1 MRSKIISI
9 INKYINVVLFAI
21 TIFVALGISVYF
33 LQEGNYLKLAGETYD
48 ILYLIFF
55 VGIFI
60 LLKKAYS
67 IKEKR
72 LWICTSILAILFSIF
87 YLCGNIGNIYCNGT
101 IPNSKKF
108 ILYVIIKVITYFI
121 IFDSVLALI
130 FYYAKDLL
138 KKLNINN
145 KEYKLFTANKKSIF
159 FVAGIFFISY
169 IPYFLYYYPG
179 AIQYDAISCLGQISG
194 YTSYNNHH
202 PILFTLFFGGLW
214 NFGKN
219 VLGNG
224 NYGLAIYTIIQMLAT
239 SLVLSILIYY
249 MAKKKIP
256 TKWRIITFLILLLN
270 PLTAM
275 YAVRIE
281 KSMFFTLTMILVV
294 IGIAEII
301 TKKEEFFK
309 KKGKAIIFSI
319 LLLVLVLLRNN
330 GIYVILLTLIVML
343 IACKNIRMKILTV
356 FIVPI
361 IVFFIIQGPILNAL
375 NVTEAKTRE
384 ALSIPMQQF
393 ARLIKY
399 ENQNLTEEEK
409 ANIHKYLPVE
419 DEKIASEYQSLI
431 SDNVKFDFSEEAIKE
446 DKVTLLKT
454 YFKLALKY
462 PGQTIS
468 AFLLN
473 TYGYY
478 SPNSYNIWGVPN
490 FRDETANVIQNIG
503 TVDLD
508 ENISKEIYEMPI
520 EYKYDIHPRSLLNLS
535 YIDRI
540 NNHILMKDIPVL
552 SMVITSIG
560 LYFWLLL
567 ICITYC
573 IYTQSYKKIIIML
586 PILFL
591 WLTSVAGPVVEL
603 RYVYSMLLLMPLYI
617 GITFIVNKEEKKEE
631 EV

>member
-1 MRSKIISI
+1 MKDKIKKLLNIIVFGISI
-9 INKYINVVLFAI
+9 ILAFGINI
-21 TIFVALGISVYF
+21 YF
-33 LQEGNYLKLAGETYD
+33 LPENDSLGLSIFSND
-48 ILYLIFF
+48 ILFLIYF

-60 LLKKAYS
+60 ILKNALK
-67 IKEKR
+67 IENKR
-72 LWICTSILAILFSIF
+72 MWIMSSILSIIFSVCFIA
-87 YLCGNIGNIYCNGT
+87 GEIGNKYYNT
-101 IPNSKKF
+101 VIPNSANF
-108 ILYVIIKVITYFI
+108 ILYIIIKVITSFVLFSNILII
-121 IFDSVLALI
+121 IFNNMGKI
-130 FYYAKDLL
+130 FN
-138 KKLNINN
+138 KLVINN

-159 FVAGIFFISY
+159 FVAGIFLISY

-179 AIQYDAISCLGQISG
+179 TIQYDAIASLEQING
-194 YTSYNNHH
+194 YTQYSNHH

-224 NYGLAIYTIIQMLAT
+224 NYGLAIYTVIQMTAT

-249 MAKKKIP
+249 MAKRNIP
-256 TKWRIITFLILLLN
+256 TKWRIITFLILLFN

-275 YAVRIE
+275 YTVRVE

-309 KKGKAIIFSI
+309 KKSKVIIFSI
-319 LLLVLVLLRNN
+319 LLLLLALLRNN
-330 GIYVILLTLIVML
+330 GIYVIILTLIVIL
-343 IACKNIRMKILTV
+343 TVCKNIRIKILTIFMIPTV
-356 FIVPI
+356 I
-361 IVFFIIQGPILNAL
+361 FFIIQGPILNAL
-375 NVTEAKTRE
+375 NIEKARTKE
-384 ALSIPMQQF
+384 ALSIPIQQF

-431 SDNVKFDFSEEAIKE
+431 SDNIKFDFSEEAIKE

-462 PGQTIS
+462 PRQTVS
-468 AFLLN
+468 AFLFN

-478 SPNSYNIWGVPN
+478 APNSYNIWGAPN
-490 FRDETANVIQNIG
+490 FNFETSTVIQSIG
-503 TVDLD
+503 TVDLND
-508 ENISKEIYEMPI
+508 NVSKEIYEMPV
-520 EYKYDIHPRSLLNLS
+520 ENKYDIHPNPIINLS

-540 NNHILMKDIPVL
+540 NNHILMKDIPVF
-552 SMVITSIG
+552 SMLITSIG

-567 ICITYC
+567 TCIVYC
-573 IYTQSYKKIIIML
+573 IYKKQYKKIIIML

-591 WLTSVAGPVVEL
+591 WLTSVAGLVVEL

-617 GITFIVNKEEKKEE
+617 GITFMIDNVEKKEE

>member
-1 MRSKIISI
+1 MKNKIINFF
-9 INKYINVVLFAI
+9 NKYINVILTLIVFFIACGLN
-21 TIFVALGISVYF
+21 IFFI
-33 LQEGNYLKLAGETYD
+33 QEGNYLKLSSESYN
-48 ILYLIFF
+48 ILFLIFII
-55 VGIFI
+55 GIFI
-60 LLKKAYS
+60 LLKKAVS

-72 LWICTSILAILFSIF
+72 LWTCTSILAIIF
-87 YLCGNIGNIYCNGT
+87 AIAYLCGDIGNTYCNGV

-108 ILYVIIKVITYFI
+108 ILYVIIKVFTYFI
-121 IFDSVLALI
+121 IFDSILALI
-130 FYYAKDLL
+130 FYYAKDLV
-138 KKLNINN
+138 KKLKLNN

-159 FVAGIFFISY
+159 FVAGIFLISY

-179 AIQYDAISCLGQISG
+179 TLQYDAINCLEQING
-194 YTSYNNHH
+194 YTSYSNYQ
-202 PILFTLFFGGLW
+202 PLLYTLFFGGLW
-214 NFGKN
+214 DFGKN

-224 NYGLAIYTIIQMLAT
+224 NYGLAIYTIIQMIAT

-249 MAKKKIP
+249 MARKNIP
-256 TKWRIITFLILLLN
+256 TKWRIITFLILFLN

-281 KSMFFTLTMILVV
+281 KSMFFTLTMILVL
-294 IGIAEII
+294 IGITDII

-309 KKGKAIIFSI
+309 KKSKTIIFSI
-319 LLLVLVLLRNN
+319 LLLLLVLLRNN
-330 GIYVILLTLIVML
+330 GIYVIILTFICMLIV
-343 IACKNIRMKILTV
+343 CKKIRIKILTV
-356 FIVPI
+356 FIMPI
-361 IVFFIIQGPILNAL
+361 IIFYIIQGPILGKL
-375 NVTEAKTRE
+375 NIEATRARE
-384 ALSIPMQQF
+384 AFSIPMQQF

-399 ENQNLTEEEK
+399 ESQNLTEEEK
-409 ANIHKYLPVE
+409 ENIHKYLPVE

-446 DKVTLLKT
+446 DKVTLVKT

-468 AFLLN
+468 AFLFN

-478 SPNSYNIWGVPN
+478 APNSYNIWGTPN
-490 FRDETANVIQNIG
+490 FKEETANLINDIG
-503 TVDLD
+503 TVVLD
-508 ENISKEIYEMPI
+508 ESLPEEIKNMSI
-520 EYKYDIHPRSLLNLS
+520 ENKYDIHPRSLLNLS

>member
-1 MRSKIISI
+1 MKSKIINCLNENINI
-9 INKYINVVLFAI
+9 IMFLITCFIAVGLNLFFI
-21 TIFVALGISVYF
+21 
-33 LQEGNYLKLAGETYD
+33 QDGNYLKLSSDSYN
-48 ILYLIFF
+48 ILFLIFII
-55 VGIFI
+55 GIFI
-60 LLKKAYS
+60 LLKKVYN

-72 LWICTSILAILFSIF
+72 LWICTSILAIIF
-87 YLCGNIGNIYCNGT
+87 AIAYLCGNIGNTYCNGV

-108 ILYVIIKVITYFI
+108 ILYIVVKVITYFI

-130 FYYAKDLL
+130 FYYGKDLAKKINL
-138 KKLNINN
+138 KN

-159 FVAGIFFISY
+159 FVAVIFLISY

-179 AIQYDAISCLGQISG
+179 TLQYDAINCLEQISE
-194 YTSYNNHH
+194 YTAYNNHH
-202 PILFTLFFGGLW
+202 PILFTLFFGELW

-224 NYGLAIYTIIQMLAT
+224 NYGLAIYTIIQMIAT
-239 SLVLSILIYY
+239 SLVLSIIIYY

-256 TKWRIITFLILLLN
+256 TKWRILAFLLLLLN

-281 KSMFFTLTMILVV
+281 KSMFFSLVMILVV
-294 IGIAEII
+294 IGIINI
-301 TKKEEFFK
+301 MVDKEDFFK
-309 KKGKAIIFSI
+309 KKHKVIMFSI
-319 LLLVLVLLRNN
+319 LLLLLVLLRNN
-330 GIYVILLTLIVML
+330 GIYVIILTLICML
-343 IACKNIRMKILTV
+343 IACKKIRLKILTV
-356 FIVPI
+356 FMIPTI
-361 IVFFIIQGPILNAL
+361 IFFIIQVPILSSF
-375 NVTEAKTRE
+375 NVVKAKTRE

-399 ENQNLTEEEK
+399 ENQNLTAEEK
-409 ANIHKYLPVE
+409 SNIHKYLPVE
-419 DEKIASEYQSLI
+419 DEKIATEYQSLI

-446 DKVTLLKT
+446 DKMTLIKT

-478 SPNSYNIWGVPN
+478 APNSYNIWGTPN
-490 FRDETANVIQNIG
+490 FKEETANLIKDVG
-503 TVDLD
+503 TVELD
-508 ENISKEIYEMPI
+508 ESLSEEIRNMPI
-520 EYKYDIHPRSLLNLS
+520 EDKYDIHPKTILNLS

-540 NNHILMKDIPVL
+540 NNHILMKDIPVF
-552 SMVITSIG
+552 SMFITSIG

-573 IYTQSYKKIIIML
+573 IYTKNYKKIIIML

-603 RYVYSMLLLMPLYI
+603 RYVYSMLLLMPLYV
-617 GITFIVNKEEKKEE
+617 GMAFITNKEEEKEE

>member
-1 MRSKIISI
+1 MKDKIKKLLKIIVFGISI
-9 INKYINVVLFAI
+9 ILTFGINI
-21 TIFVALGISVYF
+21 YF
-33 LQEGNYLKLAGETYD
+33 LPENDSLGLSIFSND
-48 ILYLIFF
+48 ILFLIYF

-60 LLKKAYS
+60 ILKNALK
-67 IKEKR
+67 IKNKR
-72 LWICTSILAILFSIF
+72 IWIMSSILAIIFSVC
-87 YLCGNIGNIYCNGT
+87 LLVGEIGNKYYNT
-101 IPNSKKF
+101 VIPNSANF
-108 ILYVIIKVITYFI
+108 ILYIIIKLISYFI
-121 IFDSVLALI
+121 LFNNILVNMFNYIEMV
-130 FYYAKDLL
+130 FNKLL
-138 KKLNINN
+138 INN
-145 KEYKLFTANKKSIF
+145 KEYKLFTANKKSIL

-179 AIQYDAISCLGQISG
+179 TIQYDAISSLEQING
-194 YTSYNNHH
+194 YTQYSNHH

-219 VLGNG
+219 ILGNG
-224 NYGLAIYTIIQMLAT
+224 NYGLAIYTIIQMIAT
-239 SLVLSILIYY
+239 SVVLSILIYY
-249 MAKKKIP
+249 MAKRNIP

-281 KSMFFTLTMILVV
+281 KSMFFTLTIILVV
-294 IGIAEII
+294 IGVAEII

-309 KKGKAIIFSI
+309 EKSKVIIFSI
-319 LLLVLVLLRNN
+319 LLLLLALLRNN
-330 GIYVILLTLIVML
+330 GIYVIMLTLICML
-343 IACKNIRMKILTV
+343 VACKKIRTKILIV
-356 FIVPI
+356 FIIPI
-361 IVFFIIQGPILNAL
+361 IIFYIIQGPVLTAL
-375 NVTEAKTRE
+375 NVKEAKTKE

-409 ANIHKYLPVE
+409 ENIHKYLPIE

-431 SDNVKFDFSEEAIKE
+431 SDNVKFDFSEEAIQE
-446 DKVTLLKT
+446 DKRTLVTT

-468 AFLLN
+468 AFLFN

-478 SPNSYNIWGVPN
+478 APTSYNIWGAPN
-490 FRDETANVIQNIG
+490 FNFETSSVIQSIG
-503 TVDLD
+503 TVDLND
-508 ENISKEIYEMPI
+508 NVSKEIYEMSV
-520 EYKYDIHPRSLLNLS
+520 ENKYDIHPSSLLNLS

-540 NNHILMKDIPVL
+540 NNHILMKDIPVF
-552 SMVITSIG
+552 SMLITSIG
-560 LYFWLLL
+560 LYFWMLL

-573 IYTQSYKKIIIML
+573 IYTKQYKKIIIML
-586 PILFL
+586 PIFFL

-603 RYVYSMLLLMPLYI
+603 RYVYSMILLMPLYI

>member
-1 MRSKIISI
+1 MKSKIINFF
-9 INKYINVVLFAI
+9 NKYINVILILI
-21 TIFVALGISVYF
+21 TFFIACGLNIFFI
-33 LQEGNYLKLAGETYD
+33 QDGNYLKFSSESYN
-48 ILYLIFF
+48 ILFLIF
-55 VGIFI
+55 VIGIFI
-60 LLKKAYS
+60 LLKKAYG

-72 LWICTSILAILFSIF
+72 LWICTSILSIVFAIA
-87 YLCGNIGNIYCNGT
+87 YLCGDIGNTYCNGV

-108 ILYVIIKVITYFI
+108 ILYMLIKLITYFI
-121 IFDSVLALI
+121 IFDGCLALI
-130 FYYAKDLL
+130 FYYAKDLV
-138 KKLNINN
+138 KKLKLNNI
-145 KEYKLFTANKKSIF
+145 EYKLFTTNKKSIL

-179 AIQYDAISCLGQISG
+179 TIQFDAISCLEQVNGFVEYG
-194 YTSYNNHH
+194 NHH

-249 MAKKKIP
+249 MAKRKIS
-256 TKWRIITFLILLLN
+256 TKWRIITFLILILN

-281 KSMFFTLTMILVV
+281 KSMFFTLTMILVI

-319 LLLVLVLLRNN
+319 LLLLLVLLRNN
-330 GIYVILLTLIVML
+330 GIYVIFLTLIVML
-343 IACKNIRMKILTV
+343 VACKNIRMKILTV

-409 ANIHKYLPVE
+409 ENIHKYLPVE
-419 DEKIASEYQSLI
+419 DEKIALEYQSLI

-446 DKVTLLKT
+446 DKVTLFKT

-468 AFLLN
+468 AFLFN

-478 SPNSYNIWGVPN
+478 APNSYNIWGAPN
-490 FRDETANVIQNIG
+490 FREETENVLNDEG
-503 TVDLD
+503 TVELN
-508 ENISKEIYEMPI
+508 ELLPSERMNTTSKE
-520 EYKYDIHPRSLLNLS
+520 KYDIYPKSILNLS

-540 NNHILMKDIPVL
+540 NNHILMKDIPVF
-552 SMVITSIG
+552 SMLITSIG

-573 IYTQSYKKIIIML
+573 IYTKQYKKIIMML

-617 GITFIVNKEEKKEE
+617 GITFIVKKEEMKEE

>member
-1 MRSKIISI
+1 MKSKIINFF
-9 INKYINVVLFAI
+9 NKYINVILILI
-21 TIFVALGISVYF
+21 TFFIACGLNIFFI
-33 LQEGNYLKLAGETYD
+33 QEGNYLKLSSESYN
-48 ILYLIFF
+48 ILFLIFII
-55 VGIFI
+55 GIFI
-60 LLKKAYS
+60 LLKKAVS

-72 LWICTSILAILFSIF
+72 LWICTSILSIIFAIA
-87 YLCGNIGNIYCNGT
+87 YLCGDIGNTYCNGV

-108 ILYVIIKVITYFI
+108 ILYMIIKLITYFI

-130 FYYAKDLL
+130 FYYAKNLV

-145 KEYKLFTANKKSIF
+145 REYKLFTANKKSIF

-179 AIQYDAISCLGQISG
+179 SIQYDAINCLEQLNG
-194 YTSYNNHH
+194 YTPYNNHH
-202 PILFTLFFGGLW
+202 PILYTLLFSGLW

-219 VLGNG
+219 VLGSG
-224 NYGLAIYTIIQMLAT
+224 NIGLALYTIIQMIAT

-249 MAKKKIP
+249 MAKRKIP

-281 KSMFFTLTMILVV
+281 KSMFFTLTMILVI
-294 IGIAEII
+294 IGITDII
-301 TKKEEFFK
+301 LEKEEFFK
-309 KKGKAIIFSI
+309 KKSKAIIFSI
-319 LLLVLVLLRNN
+319 LLLLLVLLRNN
-330 GIYVILLTLIVML
+330 GIYVIILTLICML
-343 IACKNIRMKILTV
+343 IACKKIRLKILTV
-356 FIVPI
+356 FIIPI
-361 IVFFIIQGPILNAL
+361 IMFFIIQGPILNSC
-375 NVTEAKTRE
+375 NVIKAKTRE

-399 ENQNLTEEEK
+399 ENQNLTKEEK
-409 ANIHKYLPVE
+409 ANIHKYLPLGE
-419 DEKIASEYQSLI
+419 ERIAYDYQSLI
-431 SDNVKFDFSEEAIKE
+431 SDNIKFNFSEEAIKE
-446 DKVTLLKT
+446 DKLTLLKT
-454 YFKLALKY
+454 YFELALKY
-462 PGQTIS
+462 PGQTVS
-468 AFLLN
+468 AFLFN

-478 SPNSYNIWGVPN
+478 APNSYNIWGTPN
-490 FRDETANVIQNIG
+490 FKEETANVMED
-503 TVDLD
+503 VLD
-508 ENISKEIYEMPI
+508 KSLPEEVINMSN
-520 EYKYDIHPRSLLNLS
+520 EYKYDIHHKSILNLS

-540 NNHILMKDIPVL
+540 NNHILMKDIPVF
-552 SMVITSIG
+552 SMLITSIG

-573 IYTQSYKKIIIML
+573 IYTKNYKKIIIML

-603 RYVYSMLLLMPLYI
+603 RYVYSMILLMPLYI

>member
-1 MRSKIISI
+1 MKSKIINFF
-9 INKYINVVLFAI
+9 NKYINVILILI
-21 TIFVALGISVYF
+21 TFFISCGLNIFFI
-33 LQEGNYLKLAGETYD
+33 QEGNYLKLSSESYN
-48 ILYLIFF
+48 ILFLIFII
-55 VGIFI
+55 GIFI
-60 LLKKAYS
+60 LLKKAVS

-72 LWICTSILAILFSIF
+72 LWICTSILSIIFAIA
-87 YLCGNIGNIYCNGT
+87 YLCGDIGNTYCNGV

-108 ILYVIIKVITYFI
+108 IIYMIIKLITYFI

-130 FYYAKDLL
+130 FYYVKNLV

-145 KEYKLFTANKKSIF
+145 REYKLFTANKKSIF
-159 FVAGIFFISY
+159 FVAGIFLLSY

-179 AIQYDAISCLGQISG
+179 TLQYDAINCLEQISE

-219 VLGNG
+219 VLGSG
-224 NYGLAIYTIIQMLAT
+224 NIGLAIYTIIQMIAT

-249 MAKKKIP
+249 MAKRKIP
-256 TKWRIITFLILLLN
+256 TKCRIITFLILLLN

-294 IGIAEII
+294 IGITDII
-301 TKKEEFFK
+301 LEKEEFFK
-309 KKGKAIIFSI
+309 KKSKVIIFS
-319 LLLVLVLLRNN
+319 LLLLLLVLLRNN
-330 GIYVILLTLIVML
+330 GIYVIILTLICML
-343 IACKNIRMKILTV
+343 IACKKIRVKLLGM
-356 FIVPI
+356 FIIPI
-361 IVFFIIQGPILNAL
+361 VLFYVIQGPILNSL
-375 NVTEAKTRE
+375 SVTKAKTRE

-409 ANIHKYLPVE
+409 ENIHKYLPVE

-468 AFLLN
+468 AFLFN

-478 SPNSYNIWGVPN
+478 APNSYNIWGTPN
-490 FRDETANVIQNIG
+490 FKEETANLVNDVG
-503 TVDLD
+503 TVELD
-508 ENISKEIYEMPI
+508 ESLPEEIKNMSI
-520 EYKYDIHPRSLLNLS
+520 ENKYDIHPTQILNLS

-540 NNHILMKDIPVL
+540 NNHILMKDIPVF
-552 SMVITSIG
+552 SMLMTSIG

-573 IYTQSYKKIIIML
+573 IYTKKYKKIIIML